1 MHVYQGCQIARSV
14 CVCVCLCVVV
24 CVCVCTEAVWYQDG
38 MFNVAMTSALA
49 AANNGVGG
57 LKCGSYPLAFR
68 PGMAALMRPDL

>member
-1 MHVYQGCQIARSV
+1 MGVGV
-14 CVCVCLCVVV
+14 WVWVWLCVRMCGVW
-24 CVCVCTEAVWYQDG
+24 CVCTEAVWYQDG